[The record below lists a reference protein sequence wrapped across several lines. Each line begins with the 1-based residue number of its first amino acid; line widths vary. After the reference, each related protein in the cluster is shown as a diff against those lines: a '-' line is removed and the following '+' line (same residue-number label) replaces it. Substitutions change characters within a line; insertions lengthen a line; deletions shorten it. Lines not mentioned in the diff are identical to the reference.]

1 VFLTKEG
8 GVSLVSPNPDALR
21 EGQAAPSWVVSLRA
35 ILAVLVGYVVYSSGI
50 LAFFAL
56 SGRDRHGHHALS
68 FLLFSAFVGALYSA
82 FAGYLCVAMIGRR
95 ALGPAI
101 ALAVVIAI
109 DAGLSLDYVPQGGS
123 AWSQILT
130 MLLFAPAA
138 VAGGWL
144 RLWQLKRERE
154 RAGS

>member
-1 VFLTKEG
+1 MI
-8 GVSLVSPNPDALR
+8 SPDPDVLQEAR
-21 EGQAAPSWVVSLRA
+21 GAPSWAVSLRA
-35 ILAVLVGYVVYSSGI
+35 ILAVVVGYVVYSSGI

-82 FAGYLCVAMIGRR
+82 LAGYLCVAMIGRG

-101 ALAVVIAI
+101 ALAVVIAL
-109 DAGLSLDYVPQGGS
+109 DAGLSLDYVPHGGS
-123 AWSQILT
+123 AWSQIFT

-138 VAGGWL
+138 VAGGAL
-144 RLWQLKRERE
+144 RLWEARRERE
-154 RAGS
+154 RAHP

>member
-1 VFLTKEG
+1 MSSDSEILQEG
-8 GVSLVSPNPDALR
+8 R
-21 EGQAAPSWVVSLRA
+21 AAPSWAVSLRA
-35 ILAVLVGYVVYSSGI
+35 ILAVVVGYVVYSSGI

-82 FAGYLCVAMIGRR
+82 FAGYLCVAMIGRGS
-95 ALGPAI
+95 LGPAI
-101 ALAVVIAI
+101 ALAVVIAV

-138 VAGGWL
+138 IAGGAL
-144 RLWQLKRERE
+144 RSWEIRKEKERVDL
-154 RAGS
+154 